1 MKYFYNKKQYIMLL
15 FFCSLSACGVTN
27 TPKGIYYERLHTSPQ
42 RYTQKNTDPTIPSYY
57 KSDTVTNMSSNTIKK
72 TTKLPAHYKPYVVF
86 GKTYY
91 PIANAQGFK
100 ETGVASWYGH
110 PFHGRKT
117 SNGERYDMYARTAA
131 HKTLPMGS
139 IVRVTNLENNKVA
152 IVRINDRGP
161 FVGDRIID
169 LSRASAEDLGIVRN
183 GTGRVHIEVIKAPE
197 PLDFE
202 HKKHYYVQIGAFS
215 DEHTANSIKYSVIQM
230 GMRSRLVK
238 AENRNIWKVQVG
250 PLKAMQETEKVQ
262 AILAADFPNNYVI
275 VE

>member
-1 MKYFYNKKQYIMLL
+1 MQYFYSKKQYIVLLL
-15 FFCSLSACGVTN
+15 FLFLTACGAAN
-27 TPKGIYYERLHTSPQ
+27 TPKGTYYERLHTSPQ
-42 RYTQKNTDPTIPSYY
+42 QYTQKSSSTTKPSPY
-57 KSDTVTNMSSNTIKK
+57 TSSALDVSPAIK
-72 TTKLPAHYKPYVVF
+72 TTQKLPAHYKPYVVF

-100 ETGVASWYGH
+100 ETGIASWYGH

-117 SNGERYDMYARTAA
+117 SNGERYNMYARTAA

-139 IVRVTNLENNKVA
+139 IVRVTNLENNKVSV
-152 IVRINDRGP
+152 VRINDRGP
-161 FVGDRIID
+161 FVGNRIID
-169 LSRASAEDLGIVRN
+169 LSRTSAEELGIVKN
-183 GTGRVHIEVIKAPE
+183 GTGRVHLEVIEAPT
-197 PLDFE
+197 PLNFE

-215 DEHTANSIKYSVIQM
+215 DEHTANSIQYSVIQM

-250 PLKAMQETEKVQ
+250 PLKAMQETEKIQ
-262 AILAADFPNNYVI
+262 AILATDFPNNYVV